1 MFNTLF
7 NYTIFGTLDRKGFLP
22 WQKKKKIKKY
32 HKKTEI
38 DNNLFYVVKF
48 EPKPDIFTLF
58 GEKENIINFWHFIR
72 QNLYNPTTKI
82 IPTLE

>member
-1 MFNTLF
+1 MFNILF

-22 WQKKKKIKKY
+22 WQKRKRLKKYKKI
-32 HKKTEI
+32 EN
-38 DNNLFYVVKF
+38 DNNFFYVVKF

-58 GEKENIINFWHFIR
+58 GEKEHIINFWHFIR
-72 QNLYNPTTKI
+72 QNLYKPSTKI